1 MLRGAGAPQQPTLLA
16 AWKARARAA
25 RMPAQEAAV
34 AAAAGWM
41 AGVVVWTAGATV
53 VRVRVA

>member
-1 MLRGAGAPQQPTLLA
+1 
-16 AWKARARAA
+16 
-25 RMPAQEAAV
+25 MPAQEAAV